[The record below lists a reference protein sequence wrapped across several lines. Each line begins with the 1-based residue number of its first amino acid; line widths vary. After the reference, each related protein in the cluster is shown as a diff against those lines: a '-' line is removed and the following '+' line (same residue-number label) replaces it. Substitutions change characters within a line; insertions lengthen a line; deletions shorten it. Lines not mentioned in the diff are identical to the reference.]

1 MSLRELPQTP
11 KHSLRDLRG
20 IFIVYEMVTQGLHG
34 LFIVYEMISKPSPRW
49 ARASMDGA
57 NDYSLPGVSPRA
69 IVRRP
74 YRAPHPNVPGSI
86 INDYPEDTGQHG
98 TALPLIIDH

>member
-1 MSLRELPQTP
+1 MINGQLLMINDQLSMITP
-11 KHSLRDLRG
+11 PDGR
-20 IFIVYEMVTQGLHG
+20 
-34 LFIVYEMISKPSPRW
+34 SPTT
-49 ARASMDGA
+49 GA
-57 NDYSLPGVSPRA
+57 NNYSLLPGVSPRA

-74 YRAPHPNVPGSI
+74 YRAPHPNMPGSI

>member
-1 MSLRELPQTP
+1 MITP
-11 KHSLRDLRG
+11 PMG
-20 IFIVYEMVTQGLHG
+20 AGV
-34 LFIVYEMISKPSPRW
+34 
-49 ARASMDGA
+49 DGWG

-86 INDYPEDTGQHG
+86 INNPSSPP
-98 TALPLIIDH
+98 AAS